1 MMKATATVRH
11 RIIHLLPFGWR
22 TQEPPG
28 PDHTDLRPPLRG
40 QLMLAILV
48 AYVLGSF
55 PSAVLVSRA
64 VAGVDIRTLG
74 DGNMGARNTTRSL
87 GWWPGI
93 MVAILDFGKGA
104 IAVSLARTLGADP
117 ILQLLCGMAAVL
129 GHDYPIWAHFRGGQG
144 MATSLGVL
152 VLLMPQATLWGL
164 AVFGTSFAILR
175 NFDLSA
181 ALGLGLIVALM
192 LLEGAPLVWVVCT
205 GLLFVS
211 IGLKK
216 WLDLPRRL
224 ANLQSH
230 PENHV

>member
-1 MMKATATVRH
+1 
-11 RIIHLLPFGWR
+11 
-22 TQEPPG
+22 
-28 PDHTDLRPPLRG
+28 
-40 QLMLAILV
+40 MLAILV

-93 MVAILDFGKGA
+93 IVAILDFGKGA
-104 IAVSLARTLGADP
+104 IAVSLARNLGADP
-117 ILQLLCGMAAVL
+117 NLQLLSGTAAVI
-129 GHDYPIWAHFRGGQG
+129 GHDFPIWAHFRGGQG

-152 VLLMPQATLWGL
+152 MLLVPEPTLWGL
-164 AVFGTSFAILR
+164 VIFASSYVILR
-175 NFDLSA
+175 HFDLSA
-181 ALGLGLIVALM
+181 ALGLGLIVALLVLHEM
-192 LLEGAPLVWVVCT
+192 PLLWVLYAA
-205 GLLFVS
+205 LLFIS

-224 ANLQSH
+224 ANLRSH

>member
-1 MMKATATVRH
+1 
-11 RIIHLLPFGWR
+11 
-22 TQEPPG
+22 
-28 PDHTDLRPPLRG
+28 
-40 QLMLAILV
+40 LV

-93 MVAILDFGKGA
+93 IVAILDFGKGA
-104 IAVSLARTLGADP
+104 IAVSLARNLGADP
-117 ILQLLCGMAAVL
+117 NLQLLSGTAAVV
-129 GHDYPIWAHFRGGQG
+129 GHDFPIWAHFRGGQG

-152 VLLMPQATLWGL
+152 MLLVPEPTLWGL
-164 AVFGTSFAILR
+164 VIFASSYVILR
-175 NFDLSA
+175 HFDLSA
-181 ALGLGLIVALM
+181 ALGLGLIVALLVLHEM
-192 LLEGAPLVWVVCT
+192 PLLWVLYAA
-205 GLLFVS
+205 LLFIS

-224 ANLQSH
+224 ANLRSH
-230 PENHV
+230 PKNHV

>member
-1 MMKATATVRH
+1 
-11 RIIHLLPFGWR
+11 L
-22 TQEPPG
+22 
-28 PDHTDLRPPLRG
+28 
-40 QLMLAILV
+40 LAILV

-104 IAVSLARTLGADP
+104 IAVSLASNLGAGP
-117 ILQLLCGMAAVL
+117 NLQLLSGVAAVL
-129 GHDYPIWAHFRGGQG
+129 GHDFPIWAHFRGGQG

-152 VLLMPQATLWGL
+152 VLLVPEPTLWGL
-164 AVFGTSFAILR
+164 VIFAGSYVILR
-175 NFDLSA
+175 HFDLSA
-181 ALGLGLIVALM
+181 ALGLGLIVALLALQDM
-192 LLEGAPLVWVVCT
+192 PLAWVLYAA
-205 GLLFVS
+205 LLFIS

-224 ANLQSH
+224 ANLRSH
-230 PENHV
+230 HHENHA